1 MYGTGT
7 SAAAG
12 VGTAS
17 LAVTGANSFWM
28 VVTGVALVSGGLLIR
43 RLVPKKEF

>member
-12 VGTAS
+12 AGTAS
-17 LAVTGANSFWM
+17 LAMTGANSFWM
-28 VVTGVALVSGGLLIR
+28 VVTGVALIAGGMLIK
-43 RLVPKKEF
+43 RLVPKQEF